1 MGFLCPLSTNAIQC
15 TKGHLASVNALVS
28 VGNYLSN
35 IGSAELGALLCLAFP
50 FSSMAKP
57 VRPKS
62 VDASKNDSYRVADI
76 VSTNDKGQSEKYEVR
91 YVEATPKVYKAW
103 TLVGLLFMSGMIL
116 IPVFYAILLANVSLP
131 KENAGM
137 VAIGS
142 MLGSIVMGFISF
154 GIGTIILMVV
164 GFINWWKHG

>member
-1 MGFLCPLSTNAIQC
+1 
-15 TKGHLASVNALVS
+15 
-28 VGNYLSN
+28 
-35 IGSAELGALLCLAFP
+35 
-50 FSSMAKP
+50 MAKP